1 VAIVS
6 SPLINSTQVYQLNA
20 QTIHVLDESSL
31 EMEPVMKNKTDDE
44 DTAAMS
50 TSAAASAMSNI
61 QLGKR
66 TRDESD

>member
-1 VAIVS
+1 
-6 SPLINSTQVYQLNA
+6 
-20 QTIHVLDESSL
+20 
-31 EMEPVMKNKTDDE
+31 MEPVMKNKTDDE